1 MHNNSALQCK
11 HDCVC
16 INIILLQLS
25 MSQGCFK
32 DDQAF
37 YKALRIPERLKGLK
51 NISQHKCT
59 TILHCNVKM
68 ITCESHF
75 ILSTS
80 EFDHFCFNSLNVG
93 KNLK

>member
-37 YKALRIPERLKGLK
+37 FGALLILEKYERLKCLK
-51 NISQHKCT
+51 NISQSQCT
-59 TILHCNVKM
+59 TI
-68 ITCESHF
+68 IRYQSS
-75 ILSTS
+75 ILYYQLL
-80 EFDHFCFNSLNVG
+80 NSIIFVVVY
-93 KNLK
+93 

>member
-32 DDQAF
+32 DDKAF
-37 YKALRIPERLKGLK
+37 FYRSLLILEKYERLKGLK
-51 NISQHKCT
+51 TISQPKC
-59 TILHCNVKM
+59 
-68 ITCESHF
+68 
-75 ILSTS
+75 
-80 EFDHFCFNSLNVG
+80 NSLPE
-93 KNLK
+93 

>member
-59 TILHCNVKM
+59 AIIRHQSSILYHQ
-68 ITCESHF
+68 
-75 ILSTS
+75 LL
-80 EFDHFCFNSLNVG
+80 NSIIFVSIH
-93 KNLK
+93 

>member
-51 NISQHKCT
+51 NISQHKCK
-59 TILHCNVKM
+59 TILHGNDSSP
-68 ITCESHF
+68 E
-75 ILSTS
+75 
-80 EFDHFCFNSLNVG
+80 
-93 KNLK
+93 

>member
-37 YKALRIPERLKGLK
+37 YRALRILEKYERLKCLK
-51 NISQHKCT
+51 ISHNPNAQQFIERMAFVNRVAFYIINI
-59 TILHCNVKM
+59 
-68 ITCESHF
+68 
-75 ILSTS
+75 
-80 EFDHFCFNSLNVG
+80 
-93 KNLK
+93 